1 MDKYQWLELFEWMAL
16 INFFLLILMSLLVV
30 VLRGWMTRLHGH
42 LFQLTPAQV
51 MQAVYAWLGQYKL
64 FLIMFNIVP
73 YVALRL
79 L

>member
-1 MDKYQWLELFEWMAL
+1 MDRYQWLELFEWMAL
-16 INFFLLILMSLLVV
+16 INVSLLLVTTLLVV
-30 VLRGWMTRLHGH
+30 VLRGWMTRLHGR

-51 MQAVYAWLGQYKL
+51 MQAVYAWLGHYKL
-64 FLIMFNIVP
+64 FIIVFNIVP